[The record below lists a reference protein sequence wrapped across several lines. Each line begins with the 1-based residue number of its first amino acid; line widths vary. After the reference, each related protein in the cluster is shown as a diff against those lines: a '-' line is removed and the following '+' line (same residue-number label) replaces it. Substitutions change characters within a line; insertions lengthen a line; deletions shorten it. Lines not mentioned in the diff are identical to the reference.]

1 MTVPVALTPLIGRE
15 PLITSLRRQLEVE
28 HVRLLTLT
36 GSGGVGKTRVALQV
50 LAETGGTYRGGRHFV
65 ALAPIRDPD
74 LMLTTV
80 ADALG
85 AHQVEPLPL
94 LDQLRRFFVGPQL
107 LVLDNF
113 EHLAP
118 AAGHVAALLA
128 ACPELTVLVTS
139 RARLHLSGEYEVPVP
154 PLDLP
159 PEGARLD
166 YATLGSYSAVALFVQ
181 RARAINPGFV
191 LNAANAWAVAQIC
204 RRLDGLPLSLELAA
218 ARSKLL
224 PPPAMLARI
233 EYRLQLLTGGPRDLP
248 PRQQSLRETLDWS
261 YNLLPAGEQRL
272 LRRLAV
278 FAGGCTLEAVEVVT
292 MQHGEAN
299 APLLDQVAT
308 LLDHSLVYQQAQPDG
323 TPRLFLLETTREYAA
338 KQLQDAG
345 ESTRLRR
352 SHAHYYLAMAE
363 HAAPMLV
370 GDRQQ
375 AALDELE
382 REINNLRAALAWAGE
397 TTAEGTRDA
406 DLELGLRMHA
416 ALWRFWAYRTHLQ
429 EGRQSLAVLLAR
441 AAGTPVQTGEAY
453 AAALTTA
460 GLLAIRMSDF
470 AGAAAALGAALA
482 RREAEGEAGRWGA
495 AVALDGLG
503 WAASAFGDFPR
514 ARRLYESALHL
525 HAELGTLATS
535 EGADVLAHLGMVE
548 FMAGDPERARPLLAA
563 SLAHKRELG
572 ESWGT
577 AFALYLLGAVA
588 VRQGQDGDALACLR
602 EAYAISS
609 ELGEQL
615 LRTFV
620 LETLSWRLI
629 DLAHNMRAGVA
640 VYSAAA
646 AMRDRGSM
654 PQPPQWAQ
662 LMAEVMARAAQ
673 RLGEDACAAAWTEGR
688 QMEPGAAFA
697 LGTTPTA
704 EKRPAPVR
712 SGSIFTAREADV
724 LRLLAEG
731 LSDAEIATALVLS
744 VRTVHTHLQAVY
756 GKLGVNS
763 RTAALREARER
774 RLLP

>member
-1 MTVPVALTPLIGRE
+1 M
-15 PLITSLRRQLEVE
+15 ITAWCTSKHSRTARR
-28 HVRLLTLT
+28 
-36 GSGGVGKTRVALQV
+36 
-50 LAETGGTYRGGRHFV
+50 
-65 ALAPIRDPD
+65 
-74 LMLTTV
+74 
-80 ADALG
+80 
-85 AHQVEPLPL
+85 
-94 LDQLRRFFVGPQL
+94 
-107 LVLDNF
+107 
-113 EHLAP
+113 
-118 AAGHVAALLA
+118 
-128 ACPELTVLVTS
+128 ACS
-139 RARLHLSGEYEVPVP
+139 CWKR
-154 PLDLP
+154 
-159 PEGARLD
+159 
-166 YATLGSYSAVALFVQ
+166 
-181 RARAINPGFV
+181 
-191 LNAANAWAVAQIC
+191 
-204 RRLDGLPLSLELAA
+204 
-218 ARSKLL
+218 
-224 PPPAMLARI
+224 
-233 EYRLQLLTGGPRDLP
+233 
-248 PRQQSLRETLDWS
+248 
-261 YNLLPAGEQRL
+261 
-272 LRRLAV
+272 
-278 FAGGCTLEAVEVVT
+278 
-292 MQHGEAN
+292 
-299 APLLDQVAT
+299 
-308 LLDHSLVYQQAQPDG
+308 
-323 TPRLFLLETTREYAA
+323 REYAA

-514 ARRLYESALHL
+514 TQAVRKRPAPARR
-525 HAELGTLATS
+525 T
-535 EGADVLAHLGMVE
+535 
-548 FMAGDPERARPLLAA
+548 GDPGYLRGCRCAGASGDGRVYGRRPRRARPLLAA

-763 RTAALREARER
+763 RTAALREARSADCCHEAPPQR
-774 RLLP
+774 QSCKIRNRVR